1 MSLSVWCPFSNACKC
16 FAYYNYYKA
25 LNIIIS
31 LITLFILS
39 LEYCPL
45 PISAMVRG
53 NIILAWQWSWT
64 SIHVYRWPRISHLNI
79 HNGPGQHHTSM
90 AMVRDIHSHLQTAWD
105 ITPQHPQWSGACM
118 PKFQNIHKYSKMV
131 QGKI

>member
-16 FAYYNYYKA
+16 FAYYNCYKA

-53 NIILAWQWSWT
+53 NIILAWQWSGT
-64 SIHVYRWPRISHLNI
+64 SIHIYKWPGISHLNI
-79 HNGPGQHHTSM
+79 HNGPGQHHFSM
-90 AMVRDIHSHLQTAWD
+90 AMVRDIHSCLQMSRD
-105 ITPQHPQWSGACM
+105 ITAQHPQWSRATS
-118 PKFQNIHKYSKMV
+118 Y
-131 QGKI
+131 